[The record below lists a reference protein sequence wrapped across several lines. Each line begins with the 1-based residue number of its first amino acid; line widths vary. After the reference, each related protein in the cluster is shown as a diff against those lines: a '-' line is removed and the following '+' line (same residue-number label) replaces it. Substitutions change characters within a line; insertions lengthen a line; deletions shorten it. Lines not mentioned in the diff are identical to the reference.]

1 VQLVKERSQGK
12 VKAAIDANLGFRYT
26 KRMFGISGEH
36 LVILGIILLIAGPK
50 RLPQLG
56 NTLGKAM
63 KNFKDG
69 LAGVQNAQFRK
80 VDDESESAEV
90 VSETKVKPSEKEDK
104 KT

>member
-1 VQLVKERSQGK
+1 
-12 VKAAIDANLGFRYT
+12 
-26 KRMFGISGEH
+26 MFGISGEH

-56 NTLGKAM
+56 NTFGKAM

-69 LAGVQNAQFRK
+69 LSGVQNASFRK
-80 VDDESESAEV
+80 VEDEGDHAEV
-90 VSETKVKPSEKEDK
+90 VSETKAKTQETK

>member
-1 VQLVKERSQGK
+1 
-12 VKAAIDANLGFRYT
+12 
-26 KRMFGISGEH
+26 MFGISGEH

-69 LAGVQNAQFRK
+69 LSGVQNASFRK
-80 VDDESESAEV
+80 VEDEGDHAEV
-90 VSETKVKPSEKEDK
+90 VSEMKAKHPDTADVTPADIKETK